1 MKYFSIIFIIFL
13 IGYCNYLPVGKPFG
27 KETKKQCE
35 DSKKDLYNFPYNCL
49 YKNYTYE
56 KKLADEPP
64 SDACLFDIVLIKV
77 GCQQ

>member
-1 MKYFSIIFIIFL
+1 MKYFSIIFIIFI

-27 KETKKQCE
+27 RETKKQCE
-35 DSKKDLYNFPYNCL
+35 NFRKNILHFPYGCL
-49 YKNYTYE
+49 YVNYTYE

-64 SDACLFDIVLIKV
+64 SDQCLVDLALIKG